1 MTYNVYAM
9 RDLKTGFLKP
19 ELDINHQAAIRNFK
33 LGLATAHGE
42 SILGFA
48 PEDFDLYY
56 IGTFDTDSGIISPLT
71 VPELV
76 SSGGSLEV

>member
-1 MTYNVYAM
+1 MMLGIYAQ
-9 RDLKTGFLKP
+9 RDNKVGFMQP
-19 ELDINHQAAIRNFK
+19 SLDHNHKSAIRNFK

-42 SILGFA
+42 SIMGYA

-56 IGTFDTDSGIISPLT
+56 IGTFDTETGVISPTT
-71 VPELV
+71 VPELI